1 MTLLLLD
8 STLFLCPLQML
19 LKVVD
24 LDAQDNIGIHLNK
37 ASVAVKGKA
46 AVTRFLGQSLHCDV
60 VQSQVEHCVHHS
72 CRMIQSKDTL
82 MMFDVKTERERIKI
96 MSIQSHSK
104 PSSCSRCRAFTLK
117 TFNIIQFPALSV
129 LAWMRVLQS
138 ALTPEVGWWSHRIYV
153 QCGSRPNSKPSP
165 PENIRMSC

>member
-46 AVTRFLGQSLHCDV
+46 AVTRLLGQSLHCDV

-72 CRMIQSKDTL
+72 CRMIQSKESL

-104 PSSCSRCRAFTLK
+104 PSSSSRSCSFPLK
-117 TFNIIQFPALSV
+117 TLNIIQLPALSV

-138 ALTPEVGWWSHRIYV
+138 ALTPEVDWWSHRIYV